1 MDQIGDVYLFIYSD
15 LPRSTLV
22 VSGVFGGM
30 IELEMMMVNNGKT
43 PPSFFSNN
51 LNVRFAAKHGKLPSN
66 MLSKDLNM
74 RFAMK
79 HGKLP
84 DNMLPRNLE
93 SRLNIKDP
101 EGQILKDMNL
111 QQRLNISILR
121 ARF

>member
-1 MDQIGDVYLFIYSD
+1 MGQLDQIGDVYLFIYPD

-43 PPSFFSNN
+43 PPSFSNN

-66 MLSKDLNM
+66 MLSKDLNT
-74 RFAMK
+74 RFAAQ

-84 DNMLPRNLE
+84 SNMLSKDSNTRFAAQHGKLPSNMLPKD
-93 SRLNIKDP
+93 LNMI
-101 EGQILKDMNL
+101 
-111 QQRLNISILR
+111 
-121 ARF
+121 

>member
-1 MDQIGDVYLFIYSD
+1 M
-15 LPRSTLV
+15 LP
-22 VSGVFGGM
+22 
-30 IELEMMMVNNGKT
+30 
-43 PPSFFSNN
+43 
-51 LNVRFAAKHGKLPSN
+51 
-66 MLSKDLNM
+66 KDLNM